1 MMTQT
6 RSARQIV
13 ENTYA
18 ALLER
23 GDMDEFMADFA
34 DDAELIEVESLPYG
48 GRFRGKAAIKGAMLN
63 LLTYW
68 SDLSYVIERIVDS
81 TDCVIAQGTFAAKG
95 AKSGIAVSFPLAEV
109 WTVKDGQ
116 ITELLAIY
124 GDTKQVVDALA

>member
-1 MMTQT
+1 MTQT

-23 GDMDEFMADFA
+23 GDMDEFMANFA

-48 GRFRGKAAIKGAMLN
+48 GRFRGKDAIKGAMLN

-68 SDLSYVIERIVDS
+68 SDLSYVIERILDND
-81 TDCVIAQGTFAAKG
+81 DCVIAQGTFSAKG
-95 AKSGIAVSFPLAEV
+95 ARSGKPVCFPLAEV
-109 WTVKDGQ
+109 WTIKDGR